1 MIYGTIVVSIKQMK
15 RGLII
20 KMGKDKY
27 SYVQGFC
34 HLLHYNGLWCVKYN
48 GTPGHYQK
56 VEMACNCSHD
66 NCYQE
71 CQVFNVA
78 PDTIERNQEWRL
90 RDHPL

>member
-1 MIYGTIVVSIKQMK
+1 MIYGTIIVSIKQTK
-15 RGLII
+15 RGLISE
-20 KMGKDKY
+20 MGKDKY
-27 SYVQGFC
+27 SYVQEFC

-78 PDTIERNQEWRL
+78 PDTIERNQ
-90 RDHPL
+90 